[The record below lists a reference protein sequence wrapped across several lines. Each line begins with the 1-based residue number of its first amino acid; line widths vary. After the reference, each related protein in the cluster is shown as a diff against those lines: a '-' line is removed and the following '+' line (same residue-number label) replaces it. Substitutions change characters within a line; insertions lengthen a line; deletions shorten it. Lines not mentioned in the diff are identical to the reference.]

1 MPAGP
6 SLAVLAP
13 RGAFP
18 RATRGTRRRASSS
31 MTPRAL
37 ARPTPGASIPSDAPV
52 SRAMRDLAPRDHVP
66 GNHLF
71 QTAAKTAVAAP
82 PPAPKPLTISGVPA
96 ATFAAGAGVAL
107 LAALGSGVGFMRTPT
122 GKSLAEEYA
131 EKLNFVQRRAAMKL
145 EAEAIDAFGGAGA
158 KFPIIHRYAERV
170 LAQYDSAAIPD
181 VLEVFVYETI
191 IKTAALGAFLSA
203 YVNVKGSDVLGHP
216 VRLQN
221 EIEWGHEPPPPEVK
235 EEDVYAF
242 VSEVLDDDDESV
254 GLIPKNVELELY
266 RNAFI
271 TGIYIMEDTLKSV
284 KIRLFAQQYAFN
296 ISPAKRGWKCEQV
309 HPLLTDDQ
317 LRRLMREEIKAPA
330 ATRLLPNVEKNVA
343 RVAVALAGEVVGST
357 EFVFL
362 GLPLRVSLQPPG
374 EKDVPSMEEAATTA
388 NGERASA
395 GAKPGTSPATLE
407 LIENYV
413 DAYLESRPKRSFI
426 SNPLFFSRKLE
437 RETYAGFLSQVLGTV
452 ENAVV
457 ANVFGFDVV
466 LNVGMPQRDAEGKLK
481 MPKIDFARQSK
492 RNHAAIEEFVD
503 WLMADPVY
511 NIKAVPDVIERQ
523 IYINVFE
530 LLTSLLAGGLSTF
543 ELELMGRNITMR
555 ASEVPE
561 EEMPNLAEMKP
572 FAPNAEVLKRFASD
586 TTDIEA
592 VQEVMC
598 NVYAFV
604 LAFAAYE
611 LSGVEA
617 TLVGRKLRLELDQPT
632 DAAEEL
638 ALDAA
643 MDSEFNNNL
652 RRALTVLVQEM
663 VEVATGAAAE
673 EVKRETNDSDSSEEA
688 EEKEAERTEGLSRVR
703 EFVNVGLARFGLGRS
718 SEDGKGGEA
727 KLAEE
732 ETDELD
738 RFLDALRPGIASGL
752 DRLGLTEKFE
762 ASSLTNR
769 LTNLIPKPRRSGAG
783 EPKRAKKETDNAIYS
798 TFITHHTPANS
809 MFPFPYLTPE
819 DFDAALTDLVL
830 RIRPGRAVP
839 TSAVKMVA
847 SAADSNGDGVIQWA
861 EYYFAAKEL
870 KAIFEEMDAKRAAR
884 RKQAEEGDS
893 SAREK
898 SAAR

>member
-1 MPAGP
+1 MI
-6 SLAVLAP
+6 
-13 RGAFP
+13 
-18 RATRGTRRRASSS
+18 
-31 MTPRAL
+31 PRAL

-71 QTAAKTAVAAP
+71 QTAAETAVAEP
-82 PPAPKPLTISGVPA
+82 SPAPKPLTIAGVPVT
-96 ATFAAGAGVAL
+96 TFAAGAGVAL
-107 LAALGSGVGFMRTPT
+107 LAALGSGIGFMRTPA
-122 GKSLAEEYA
+122 GKSLAEDYA
-131 EKLNFVQRRAAMKL
+131 DKLNLVQRRAAMKL
-145 EAEAIDAFGGAGA
+145 EAEAVDAFGRGGAQ
-158 KFPIIHRYAERV
+158 FPIINRYAERV
-170 LAQYDSAAIPD
+170 LAEYDSAAIPD
-181 VLEVFVYETI
+181 MFEVFVYETI
-191 IKTAALGAFLSA
+191 IRTAALGAFLSA

-216 VRLQN
+216 VQLRN
-221 EIEWGHEPPPPEVK
+221 EIEWGHEPPLPEVK

-242 VSEVLDDDDESV
+242 VSEVLEDDDESV
-254 GLIPKNVELELY
+254 GLIPKKVELELY

-296 ISPAKRGWKCEQV
+296 ISPAKRGWKCKQV
-309 HPLLTDDQ
+309 HPLLTDEQ

-330 ATRLLPNVEKNVA
+330 ATRLLPNVERNVA
-343 RVAVALAGEVVGST
+343 QVAVALAGEVVGSA

-362 GLPLRVSLQPPG
+362 GLPFRVSLQPPG
-374 EKDVPSMEEAATTA
+374 EKNVPSMEEAATTA
-388 NGERASA
+388 DGERASA
-395 GAKPGTSPATLE
+395 GAESGVSPATME

-437 RETYAGFLSQVLGTV
+437 RETYAGLLSHVLGTV

-466 LNVGMPQRDAEGKLK
+466 INVGMPQRDGKGKLK
-481 MPKIDFARQSK
+481 MPEIDFSRQSK
-492 RNHAAIEEFVD
+492 RNLTKIENIVD

-561 EEMPNLAEMKP
+561 EEMPNLAEMRP
-572 FAPNAEVLKRFASD
+572 FTPNPEVLRRFASD

-632 DAAEEL
+632 DAAAEL

-643 MDSEFNNNL
+643 IDSEFNNNL
-652 RRALTVLVQEM
+652 RRALTVLVKEM
-663 VEVATGAAAE
+663 VEMMEKDAE
-673 EVKRETNDSDSSEEA
+673 K
-688 EEKEAERTEGLSRVR
+688 TEGLSGVR
-703 EFVNVGLARFGLGRS
+703 DFVNVGLARFGLGRS
-718 SEDGKGGEA
+718 SEIGKGGEL
-727 KLAEE
+727 KSAEE

-762 ASSLTNR
+762 ASSLTDR
-769 LTNLIPKPRRSGAG
+769 LNDLIPRPRRPGAG
-783 EPKRAKKETDNAIYS
+783 EPALAKKETDNAIYS

-809 MFPFPYLTPE
+809 KFPFPYLTPE

-830 RIRPGRAVP
+830 SIRPERAVP
-839 TSAVKMVA
+839 TSAVKIVA

-870 KAIFEEMDAKRAAR
+870 KVIFEEMDAKRAAK
-884 RKQAEEGDS
+884 RKRAEGEKS
-893 SAREK
+893 SARKISAAREK
-898 SAAR
+898 SPAR